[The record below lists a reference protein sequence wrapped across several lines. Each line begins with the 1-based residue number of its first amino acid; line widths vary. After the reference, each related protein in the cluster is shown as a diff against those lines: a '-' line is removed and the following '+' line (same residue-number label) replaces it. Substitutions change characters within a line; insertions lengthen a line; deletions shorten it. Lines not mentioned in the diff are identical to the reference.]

1 MLRPKKVG
9 TLPVGN
15 GSDEVKQ
22 TNEIKFAP
30 ILLDPLPIRNKD
42 ITSDA
47 LHTQTEFADYLVEQ
61 RKAHYYFSVKGNQP
75 TLLDDIKTYFSTTK
89 KSADYEDQISIE
101 HGRIE
106 IRRIWVT
113 SELNDYVKFPH
124 VAQIYRIEREITNK
138 KSGETSLVTAY
149 GITSRTRQDASP
161 KTILHRVRGH
171 WSVEVSH
178 YIIDWVFDEDRS
190 TIRTGFGPE
199 NMTRIRRFVIGLIK
213 SKAVKGISKKMR
225 KLNKN
230 MRAVLD
236 YLKMTKNTKKAYA
249 SVPVP

>member
-1 MLRPKKVG
+1 M
-9 TLPVGN
+9 PVGN

-22 TNEIKFAP
+22 TNEITFAP

-89 KSADYEDQISIE
+89 KPADYEDKVSIE

-113 SELNDYVKFPH
+113 SQLNDYVKFPH
-124 VAQIYRIEREITNK
+124 VAQVYRIEREITQK
-138 KSGETSLVTAY
+138 KSGETTRVTAY
-149 GITSRTRQDASP
+149 GVTSRVNQDASP

-190 TIRTGFGPE
+190 TIRTGYGPE

-225 KLNKN
+225 QLNKN

-236 YLKMTKNTKKAYA
+236 YLKITKNTKKSYA
-249 SVPVP
+249 PIPAF

>member
-1 MLRPKKVG
+1 LLRPKKVG

-30 ILLDPLPIRNKD
+30 ILLAPLPIRNKD

-47 LHTQTEFADYLVEQ
+47 LHTQTDFAEYIVVQ
-61 RKAHYYFSVKGNQP
+61 RKAHYYLSVKANQP
-75 TLLDDIKTYFSTTK
+75 TLLDDIKVHFSNDN
-89 KSADYEDQISIE
+89 SQADYEDKVSVE

-106 IRRIWVT
+106 RRRIWVT
-113 SELNDYVKFPH
+113 SKLNEYVKFPH
-124 VAQIYRIEREITNK
+124 VAQAYRIEREITDK
-138 KSGETSLVTAY
+138 KSGHTSRVTAY
-149 GITSRTRQDASP
+149 GITSRSKGEASP
-161 KTILHRVRGH
+161 KTILHKVRGH

-199 NMTRIRRFVIGLIK
+199 NMTRLRRFAIGLVK
-213 SKAVKGISKKMR
+213 SKKIKGVSKKMR

-230 MRAVLD
+230 TRAVLD
-236 YLKMTKNTKKAYA
+236 YLKITSNTTKPSGAVCT
-249 SVPVP
+249 